1 MKHYLLALP
10 LFLLTCGLFAQP
22 INDDC
27 SGLIDLGVAP
37 ICPENVFYTNV
48 GATASDIG
56 FGNVPACFNGGGTQR
71 DVWFAFTT
79 SDTIFD
85 YTITVTGL
93 TDGVSPGMINPQIAL
108 YRGDCQVDGLAELA
122 CITAENGETVIELD
136 VEGLTP
142 NIPYY
147 IRINDYSASAT
158 PNAGTFQLCV
168 TETPPASNIDEG
180 GSTACTG
187 VLYDTGGEDG
197 DYSNNENHTFTICPN
212 QPHECITL
220 TLQYYN
226 IQETVFGNT
235 DQLIFYDADSADPNS
250 IISAINGSAITS
262 GGGAVCY
269 QVQASSGCLTVQFIS
284 DASVTFEGFAGAWE
298 CSAQPCEDP
307 DPIIV
312 EDNITNQQIVD
323 FISTPFTTVTIDNI
337 NCPDRAYGIFQA
349 PDNSDLGLER
359 GLLLTSGDVNWAPG
373 PNDDGGGGNPNAT
386 NLAPGDPDLDY
397 LSTISGNGS
406 LSNDACIIEID
417 VFAATNELTFEYVF
431 ASEEYPEFVNQSFN
445 DIFAFLIS
453 GPGIVGDPNIG
464 NQLNIAVLPDGN
476 NTPVQINSVNNLT
489 NWEYY
494 RNNDGGQSLQYDGLT
509 SDLLGVKKSLTARA
523 EVIPCNTYHL
533 KLAIADRSDFV
544 WDSGVF
550 ISELRGGTPNLNV
563 VYNSGIDYLLEDCTT
578 EPDQVRIQLSNA
590 IEDPITYNVVV
601 SGTATP
607 GVDYLLNIPTT
618 ITFQPGQTEVFFPI
632 QPLSDLIDEP
642 IETII
647 IQLVNNFGCGDVV
660 YTTLTIE
667 LRDELE
673 IEVQGGVDTALVCAN
688 SSLQLF
694 AEGASEYFWTPI
706 NIFSNPFVA
715 DPVVTPP
722 TSMWVQVEG
731 KVGPICTDVDSIFL
745 QIVDPQI
752 SLEASGTTN
761 ICRGASVQ
769 LAAINNVN
777 NSNLQWTPTIY
788 LNNPNT
794 NTPVSTPFTTTT
806 YIASVEVAGCV
817 VSDTLTINVDPF
829 DVPELIGDTLICQNY
844 SIVLAEFID
853 QDTTTT
859 QYSWSP
865 TTGLDDPTSSAPLAT
880 PQQTTT
886 YTLTTTSASGF
897 CSQTDQVTV
906 TVAPADVDIQAP
918 DSVFICLGEVVNL
931 SAVTSTGAGNGL
943 IWSPDNGT
951 LDTLQGLSVIAT
963 PTESTLYLATFNVAQ
978 CTVFD
983 SIFIK
988 VDSLPTGLITA
999 IPDKEIYCQ
1008 GDIVTFISNTYEPGH
1023 FPDIDHQWLPGP
1035 GFESGDSLWNLVIT
1049 ALDTFTYQRVTTNNA
1064 CVDTSEITINVVE
1077 ARAMSILPEFPR
1089 ICQGQ
1094 SIQLT
1099 LEYDGQGAITWEPPT
1114 NLSCTD
1120 CYTPTANPSATT
1132 TYNVSAEIGGCT
1144 QQAGTT
1150 VVVVPPPVTS
1160 LIPNPTICDTET
1172 TPVQLNFTDE
1182 DIDYVWTSPG
1192 NPAFSSDDPFLA
1204 VLPTQTTTYVLTAQN
1219 ECFTV
1224 QDTVTVFVVSEPDLT
1239 VSSATICAGDP
1250 VTLTASSNLQ
1260 AGAQESFTWSYNG
1273 NTQTGASITITG
1285 LNQTTDVQLDYVYGN
1300 NCGTLT
1306 EVVTVTVIGDE
1317 FGVDIEI
1324 SPADTVISKD
1334 SILLTAVVTPP
1345 NAGIA
1350 TYTWFED
1357 GVQIGQT
1364 TTPTFSHIAPFVE
1377 DNNGTLFTYSV
1388 TVTSVEG
1395 CNRSDESDILVL
1407 PARFRIPNIFTPDAN
1422 NRNDVFKVFYKG
1434 GYTIESF
1441 KVYNRWGQ
1449 LVYEG
1454 SGDSAGW
1461 DGTYKNEPAPSE
1473 VYIYRIIMKLGDLE
1487 YELKGDVT
1495 LIR

>member
-1 MKHYLLALP
+1 MKHYLLIL
-10 LFLLTCGLFAQP
+10 LFFSLAYAAIAQP

-37 ICPENVFYTNV
+37 ACPENVFFTNI

-56 FGNVPACFNGGGTQR
+56 FGNNPSCFNGGTTQD

-93 TDGVSPGMINPQIAL
+93 SDGSSPGLVNPQVAL

-122 CITAENGETVIELD
+122 CISAENGETVIELD

-168 TETPPASNIDEG
+168 TETPPANNIDEG
-180 GSTACTG
+180 GSSACSG
-187 VLYDTGGEDG
+187 VLFDSGGEDG
-197 DYSNNENHTFTICPN
+197 DYTNNENHTFTICPN

-226 IQETVFGNT
+226 IQESVFGNT
-235 DQLIFYDADSADPNS
+235 DQLIFYDSDTADPNS
-250 IISAINGSAITS
+250 IISAINGNASTS

-298 CSAQPCEDP
+298 CSSQACEDP
-307 DPIIV
+307 DPITIQG
-312 EDNITNQQIVD
+312 NITNQEIVN
-323 FISTPFTTVTIDNI
+323 FISTPFTTVAIDTII
-337 NCPDRAYGIFQA
+337 CPQRAYGIFQA

-373 PNDDGGGGNPNAT
+373 PNDDGGGGNPNAS
-386 NLAPGDPDLDY
+386 NLAPGDDDLDY

-406 LSNDACIIEID
+406 LSNDACIVELD

-494 RNNDGGQSLQYDGLT
+494 RNNDGGQSIQYDGLT

-550 ISELRGGTPNLNV
+550 ISELRGGTPNLSV
-563 VYNSGIDYLLEDCTT
+563 VFNSGIDYLLEDCTN
-578 EPDQVRIQLSNA
+578 EPDNVVIQLSNA

-607 GVDYLLNIPTT
+607 GVDYLLSVPTT
-618 ITFQPGQTEVFFPI
+618 ITFQPGQTEVSFPI

-642 IETII
+642 TETII

-694 AEGASEYFWTPI
+694 VEGASEYFWTPI
-706 NIFSNPFVA
+706 NVFDNPFIA
-715 DPVVTPP
+715 TPIVTPP
-722 TSMWVQVEG
+722 TSMWVEVEG
-731 KVGPICTDVDSIFL
+731 KVGPICTDTDSIFL
-745 QIVDPQI
+745 QIVDPEI
-752 SLEASGTTN
+752 TLEAADPVN

-777 NSNLQWTPTIY
+777 NSNLLWTPTTY
-788 LNNPNT
+788 LNDPTT
-794 NTPVSTPFTTTT
+794 NTPISTPYNTTT
-806 YIASVEVAGCV
+806 YIASVEVAGCL

-844 SIVLAEFID
+844 SVVLAEFID

-906 TVAPADVDIQAP
+906 TVAPADVDIQSP
-918 DSVFICLGEVVNL
+918 DTVFICLGEVVNL
-931 SAVTSTGAGNGL
+931 TALTSTGQGTGL
-943 IWSPDNGT
+943 TWGPNNGT
-951 LDTLQGLSVIAT
+951 LDTLGGLNVIAA
-963 PTESTLYLATFNVAQ
+963 PTESTLYLATFNIAQ

-983 SIFIK
+983 SVFIK
-988 VDSLPTGLITA
+988 VDSLPTGTITA

-1008 GDIVTFISNTYEPGH
+1008 GDIVTFVSTTYEPSH
-1023 FPDIDHQWLPGP
+1023 FPDIDHQWQPGP
-1035 GFESGDSLWNLVIT
+1035 GFESPDSLWNLVVT
-1049 ALDTFTYQRVTTNNA
+1049 ALDTFTYQRVVTNNA
-1064 CVDTSEITINVVE
+1064 CETTDEITIYVVE
-1077 ARAMSILPEFPR
+1077 ARSMTILPEFPR
-1089 ICQGQ
+1089 ICQGE
-1094 SIQLT
+1094 SVQLT
-1099 LEYDGQGAITWEPPT
+1099 LDYDGQGAITWEPPT

-1120 CYTPTANPSATT
+1120 CYTPLANPPATL
-1132 TYNVSAEIGGCT
+1132 TYTAKAEIGGCS
-1144 QQAGTT
+1144 QEASTT
-1150 VVVVPPPVTS
+1150 VVVVPPPMTN

-1172 TPVQLNFTDE
+1172 TPIQLNDVDE
-1182 DIDYVWTSPG
+1182 DIDYVW
-1192 NPAFSSDDPFLA
+1192 SSSTDPNFNSNDPLVQ
-1204 VLPTQTTTYVLTAQN
+1204 VLPNQTTTYVLTAQN

-1224 QDTVTVFVVSEPDLT
+1224 KDTVTVFVVSEPNLT
-1239 VSSATICAGDP
+1239 VEGATICAGDP
-1250 VTLTASSNLQ
+1250 VTLTASSTLQ
-1260 AGAQESFTWSYNG
+1260 PGAQESFTWTYNG
-1273 NTQTGASITITG
+1273 ITLTGASITVTG
-1285 LNQTTDVQLDYVYGN
+1285 LTTTTDFQLDYVYGN

-1306 EVVTVTVIGDE
+1306 EVVTVEVIGDE
-1317 FGVDIEI
+1317 FGVSIEI
-1324 SPADTVISKD
+1324 SPGDTVISKD
-1334 SILLTAVVTPP
+1334 SLLLTAVVTPP
-1345 NAGIA
+1345 DANIS
-1350 TYTWFED
+1350 TYTWYEN

-1364 TTPTFSHIAPFVE
+1364 TTPTFNHIAPFTE
-1377 DNNGTLFTYSV
+1377 SDNGEIVAYSV
-1388 TVTSVEG
+1388 TVTSAEG
-1395 CNRSDESDILVL
+1395 CTRDDSDEVLVL
-1407 PARFRIPNIFTPDAN
+1407 PARFQIPNIFTPDGN
-1422 NRNDVFKVFYKG
+1422 DRNDAFKVFYKG
-1434 GYTIESF
+1434 GYVVESF
-1441 KVYNRWGQ
+1441 KVFNRWGQ

-1454 SGDSAGW
+1454 QGDNAGW
-1461 DGTYKNEPAPSE
+1461 DGTYKNEPAPSD
-1473 VYIYRIIMKLGDLE
+1473 VYIYRVMLTLGDLE